1 MSSYLKNFPFT
12 YKYIDVN
19 ITLYYCSMNPGD
31 LIFNIHTQFHHLHI
45 YPPYLSSNHHHFSPV
60 LHVQAHNFRYIIH
73 KQRILKHLKYSVL
86 QELKI

>member
-1 MSSYLKNFPFT
+1 MSISHC
-12 YKYIDVN
+12 
-19 ITLYYCSMNPGD
+19 ITVAMNPDD

-45 YPPYLSSNHHHFSPV
+45 YLPYLSSNHHFSLV
-60 LHVQAHNFRYIIH
+60 LHVHVHNFRYIIH